1 METKAKENI
10 ESLFEQGGEYLET
23 RLDLYKLKA
32 VDKSSEAVSSLIA
45 KLVLL
50 LLLFVFILVLN
61 IGISFFLGELL
72 GKVSY
77 GFFIVAGFYL
87 VCLLVFLLIQKK
99 WIKEPLADKIVEQLL
114 K

>member
-1 METKAKENI
+1 METKAKDNI
-10 ESLFEQGGEYLET
+10 ESLFEQTGEYLET
-23 RLDLYKLKA
+23 RIDLFKMKA
-32 VDKSSEAVSSLIA
+32 VDKSSDMVSSLVA

-50 LLLFVFILVLN
+50 FFLFVFIVVLN

-72 GKVSY
+72 GKISY

-87 VCLLVFLLIQKK
+87 ICLLVFMLMQKK